1 MWFNCSNCWKV
12 DQLQIDS
19 RLIVRHQCLFALRS
33 VFYKQSS
40 LDSEASEFLDPNK
53 LSPDGLI
60 SISTTAFSE
69 DGRYFAY
76 GLSEG
81 GSDWITIHVC
91 RFVNIHYADNLTMF
105 NTYRN
110 GFVADLYCL

>member
-1 MWFNCSNCWKV
+1 MC
-12 DQLQIDS
+12 
-19 RLIVRHQCLFALRS
+19 S

-40 LDSEASEFLDPNK
+40 LDSEASEFIDPNK
-53 LSPDGLI
+53 LSPDGII

-81 GSDWITIHVC
+81 GSDWITVHVC
-91 RFVNIHYADNLTMF
+91 HLLNIHCASKLTVL
-105 NTYRN
+105 NILTN
-110 GFVADLYCL
+110 VAVRLNSSR